1 VRFVQVFPPVGQPWD
16 SHTDS
21 KTELESI
28 CGITDLAVK
37 GLVQDLKALGLLDET
52 IILWTGEFGRLPVS
66 QGSKGRDHNRNAFSL
81 WLAGGG
87 FKAGHTHGATDEFG
101 YKAAIDRV
109 SVPDLH
115 ATILHQLGLD
125 HRKLTYLHHGRNESL
140 TDATATK
147 ARVVG
152 ELLQNA
158 VVA

>member
-16 SHTDS
+16 SHADS

-28 CGITDLAVK
+28 CGITDLPVK

-87 FKAGHTHGATDEFG
+87 FRCGHTHGATDEFG

-125 HRKLTYLHHGRNESL
+125 HRKLTYLHYGRNESL

-152 ELLQNA
+152 ELLRDA
-158 VVA
+158 VVV